1 MNNDQIEGRWEQL
14 RGRAKKAWAELTDD
28 DFLRAEG
35 SVDKLYG
42 VIQEKVGDSQEN
54 VKKRLV
60 ALEEAETQWDE
71 LKGRARRAWGELT
84 DDDMLKADGSA
95 EKLQAVIHEK
105 IGASKEAIQQKLD
118 DLKTR

>member
-1 MNNDQIEGRWEQL
+1 MNNDQVEGKWEQVK
-14 RGRAKKAWAELTDD
+14 GRAKKAWGELTDD

-42 VIQEKVGDSQEN
+42 VIQEKVGDTRAN
-54 VKKRLV
+54 VKDRMV
-60 ALEEAETQWDE
+60 ALEQAESQWDE

-84 DDDMLKADGSA
+84 DDDLLKAEGSA
-95 EKLQAVIHEK
+95 EKLNAVIHAK

>member
-42 VIQEKVGDSQEN
+42 VIQEKVGDTQEN